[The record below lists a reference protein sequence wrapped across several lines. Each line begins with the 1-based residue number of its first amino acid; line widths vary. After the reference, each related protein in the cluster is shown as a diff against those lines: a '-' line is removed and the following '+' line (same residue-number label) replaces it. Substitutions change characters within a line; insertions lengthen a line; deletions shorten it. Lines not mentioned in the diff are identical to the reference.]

1 MYQNICSRAMENWPT
16 SPGMSSPASSLWLP
30 YILWWFIIPKQTVKA
45 LRTYLHFPENCQ
57 MGAGI
62 NFFILERF
70 SLYFL
75 KFKPF
80 LIIYLSWVSTNH
92 GFFPPHW
99 ITYRSGMLYL
109 ESGHHSGTKG
119 LCIFTHSL
127 MNYLNIWH
135 LCLLISPYCILS
147 IFLRQFGF

>member
-57 MGAGI
+57 LGAGI

-80 LIIYLSWVSTNH
+80 LIIYHSWVSTNH
-92 GFFPPHW
+92 GFFPSHW
-99 ITYRSGMLYL
+99 ITYRSACYTC
-109 ESGHHSGTKG
+109 SQATTRG
-119 LCIFTHSL
+119 LKDSVYSH
-127 MNYLNIWH
+127 
-135 LCLLISPYCILS
+135 ILWR
-147 IFLRQFGF
+147 II